1 LEPAS
6 DSISVI
12 NGQLTFKH
20 GSRGIGNFPRLCE
33 LLYAYQRVDVAGG
46 GTLEFSAT
54 ATVSEATTSVKGL
67 GHVRIGLTTKLP
79 GLAIL
84 N

>member
-1 LEPAS
+1 MVLGVYNLSPFHA
-6 DSISVI
+6 
-12 NGQLTFKH
+12 NYY
-20 GSRGIGNFPRLCE
+20 
-33 LLYAYQRVDVAGG
+33 YAYQRVDVAGG

-79 GLAIL
+79 GLSNTTTEFNAGTWPLDASVRIG
-84 N
+84 